1 MVMTFWW
8 VTALLLLA
16 AIAVWAI
23 AFWNRRAMR
32 RSPVLVANSQYLERI
47 PSFRR
52 AQNLARVLRVAQV
65 AIAVLAVIFASVLS
79 GRIATER
86 IETPE
91 FASRDIVLCL
101 DVSGS
106 MYEYDAEILDTFA
119 QMVDTFEGER
129 IALSI
134 FNSTSRTVFP
144 LTNDYDLVRR
154 ELENG
159 AEAIDFDEFGYR
171 LGMRDYSDEKVRQ
184 YVDFV
189 DGTRG
194 IPDQASVVP
203 DGLASCA
210 QIFDQ
215 AEKDRSRSIIFAT
228 DNEVNG
234 SPIFTLQ
241 EATEAVA
248 SRDIDLYTFYPGAYE
263 CGPAC
268 FEELE
273 QATKDQDGELYESS
287 DPDAIPAI
295 IQQIQK
301 SQAEILG
308 ATPTVLRTDHPGVA
322 FTLTFLSLVAIIV
335 LGWGARR

>member
-1 MVMTFWW
+1 MVMIFWW

-23 AFWNRRAMR
+23 TFWNRRAMR
-32 RSPVLVANSQYLERI
+32 RSPVLVANSQYMDRI
-47 PSFRR
+47 PSFVR
-52 AQNLARVLRVAQV
+52 AQRTARVVRVLQV
-65 AIAVLAVIFASVLS
+65 GIAVFAVIAASLLS
-79 GRIATER
+79 GRIASER

-91 FASRDIVLCL
+91 FSSRDIVLCL

-106 MYEYDAEILDTFA
+106 MYEYDTEILSTFA
-119 QMVDTFEGER
+119 QMVDSFEGER
-129 IALSI
+129 VALSI

-144 LTNDYDLVRR
+144 LTNDYDLIKR

-171 LGMRDYSDEKVRQ
+171 LGTQDYSDDKVRQ

-194 IPDQASVVP
+194 IADEASIVP

-210 QIFDQ
+210 QVFDQ
-215 AEKDRSRSIIFAT
+215 AEQDRSRSIIFAT

-234 SPIFTLQ
+234 EPIFTLD
-241 EATEAVA
+241 EATERVA

-263 CGPAC
+263 CGPQC

-273 QATKDQDGELYESS
+273 TATEDQDGELYESS
-287 DPDAIPAI
+287 DPEAIPSI
-295 IQQIQK
+295 INQIQK
-301 SQAEILG
+301 TQAEVLG
-308 ATPTVLRTDHPGVA
+308 ATPTVVRTDHPALGFV
-322 FTLTFLSLVAIIV
+322 LTFLSLVGILI
-335 LGWGARR
+335 LGWRAR

>member
-1 MVMTFWW
+1 MVMIFWW

-23 AFWNRRAMR
+23 TFWNRRAMR
-32 RSPVLVANSQYLERI
+32 RSPVLVANSQYMDRI
-47 PSFRR
+47 PSFVR
-52 AQNLARVLRVAQV
+52 AQRTARVVRVLQV
-65 AIAVLAVIFASVLS
+65 GVAVFAVIAASLLS
-79 GRIATER
+79 GRIASER

-91 FASRDIVLCL
+91 FSSRDIVLCL

-106 MYEYDAEILDTFA
+106 MYESDTEILSTFA
-119 QMVDTFEGER
+119 QMVDSFEGER
-129 IALSI
+129 VALSI

-144 LTNDYDLVRR
+144 LTNDYDLIKR

-171 LGMRDYSDEKVRQ
+171 LGTQDYSDDKVRQ

-194 IPDQASVVP
+194 IADEASIVP

-210 QIFDQ
+210 QVFDQ
-215 AEKDRSRSIIFAT
+215 AEQDRSRSIIFAT

-234 SPIFTLQ
+234 EPIFTLD
-241 EATEAVA
+241 EATERVA

-263 CGPAC
+263 CGPQC

-273 QATKDQDGELYESS
+273 TATEDQDGELYESS
-287 DPDAIPAI
+287 DPEAIPSI
-295 IQQIQK
+295 INQIQK
-301 SQAEILG
+301 TQAEVLG
-308 ATPTVLRTDHPGVA
+308 ATPTVVRTDHPALGFV
-322 FTLTFLSLVAIIV
+322 LTFLSLVGILI
-335 LGWGARR
+335 LGWRAR

>member
-1 MVMTFWW
+1 MVMIFWW

-23 AFWNRRAMR
+23 TFWNRRAMR
-32 RSPVLVANSQYLERI
+32 RSPVLVANSQYMDRI
-47 PSFRR
+47 PSFAR
-52 AQNLARVLRVAQV
+52 AQRTARVVRVMQV
-65 AIAVLAVIFASVLS
+65 GVAVFAVIAASLLS
-79 GRIATER
+79 GRIASER

-91 FASRDIVLCL
+91 FSSRDIVLCL

-106 MYEYDAEILDTFA
+106 MYEYDTEILSTFA
-119 QMVDTFEGER
+119 EMVDSFDGER
-129 IALSI
+129 VALSI

-144 LTNDYDLVRR
+144 LTNDYDLIKR

-171 LGMRDYSDEKVRQ
+171 LGTQDYSDDKVRQ

-194 IPDQASVVP
+194 IADEASIVP

-210 QIFDQ
+210 QVFDQ
-215 AEKDRSRSIIFAT
+215 AEQDRSRSIIFAT

-234 SPIFTLQ
+234 EPIFTLE
-241 EATEAVA
+241 EASERVA

-263 CGPAC
+263 CGPQC

-273 QATKDQDGELYESS
+273 TATEDQDGELYESS
-287 DPDAIPAI
+287 DPEAIPSI
-295 IQQIQK
+295 INQIQK
-301 SQAEILG
+301 TQAEVLG
-308 ATPTVLRTDHPGVA
+308 ATPTVVRTDHPALGFV
-322 FTLTFLSLVAIIV
+322 LTFLSLVGILI
-335 LGWGARR
+335 LGWRVR

>member
-1 MVMTFWW
+1 MIFWW

-23 AFWNRRAMR
+23 TFWNRRAMR
-32 RSPVLVANSQYLERI
+32 RSPVLVANSQYMDRI
-47 PSFRR
+47 PSFAR
-52 AQNLARVLRVAQV
+52 AQRTARVVRVMQV
-65 AIAVLAVIFASVLS
+65 GVAVFAVIAASLLS
-79 GRIATER
+79 GRIASER

-91 FASRDIVLCL
+91 FSSRDIVLCL

-106 MYEYDAEILDTFA
+106 MYEYDTEILSTFA
-119 QMVDTFEGER
+119 EMVDSFDGER
-129 IALSI
+129 VALSI

-144 LTNDYDLVRR
+144 LTNDYDLIKR

-171 LGMRDYSDEKVRQ
+171 LGTQDYSDDKVRQ

-194 IPDQASVVP
+194 IADEASIVP

-210 QIFDQ
+210 QVFDQ
-215 AEKDRSRSIIFAT
+215 AEQDRSRSIIFAT

-234 SPIFTLQ
+234 EPIFTLE
-241 EATEAVA
+241 EASERVA

-263 CGPAC
+263 CGPQC

-273 QATKDQDGELYESS
+273 TATEDQDGELYESS
-287 DPDAIPAI
+287 DPEAIPSI
-295 IQQIQK
+295 INQIQK
-301 SQAEILG
+301 TQAEVLG
-308 ATPTVLRTDHPGVA
+308 ATPTVVRTDHPALGFV
-322 FTLTFLSLVAIIV
+322 LTFLSLVGILI
-335 LGWGARR
+335 LGWRVR

>member
-1 MVMTFWW
+1 MVMIFWW

-23 AFWNRRAMR
+23 TFWNRRAMR
-32 RSPVLVANSQYLERI
+32 RSPVLVANSQYMDRI
-47 PSFRR
+47 PSFVR
-52 AQNLARVLRVAQV
+52 AQRTARVVRVLQV
-65 AIAVLAVIFASVLS
+65 GVAVFAVIAASLLS
-79 GRIATER
+79 GRIASER

-91 FASRDIVLCL
+91 FSSRDIVLCL

-106 MYEYDAEILDTFA
+106 MYEYDTEILSTFA
-119 QMVDTFEGER
+119 QMVDSFEGER
-129 IALSI
+129 VALSI

-144 LTNDYDLVRR
+144 LTNDYDLIKR

-171 LGMRDYSDEKVRQ
+171 LGTQDYSDDKVRQ

-194 IPDQASVVP
+194 IADEASIVP

-210 QIFDQ
+210 QVFDQ
-215 AEKDRSRSIIFAT
+215 AEQDRSRSIIFAT

-234 SPIFTLQ
+234 EPIFTLD
-241 EATEAVA
+241 EATERVA

-263 CGPAC
+263 CGPQC

-273 QATKDQDGELYESS
+273 TATEDQDGELYESS
-287 DPDAIPAI
+287 DPEAIPSI
-295 IQQIQK
+295 INQIQK
-301 SQAEILG
+301 TQAEVLG
-308 ATPTVLRTDHPGVA
+308 ATPTVVRTDHPALGFV
-322 FTLTFLSLVAIIV
+322 LTFLSLAGILI
-335 LGWGARR
+335 LGWRAR